1 MSADDRRAALLR
13 VGTETTAE
21 IEATLRSA
29 RGPFLAGDAP
39 GAADCSLA
47 ATLWVA
53 HNLLASGTALCYAK
67 AHARG
72 SAACS
77 FAQIGG
83 PSVERYLAAWARR
96 PSWRAALRT
105 DAVNSAAA
113 IRPIVDS
120 LVDAAGDV
128 CSGETML
135 ECMTRVRAA
144 DDYYNAAVRA
154 ERHNVPAVPP
164 PELRPRRVRVGVDAL
179 EPTRYGRRDPKFAR
193 FPNRDGRVSN
203 RNERFQHL
211 RSMFRHL
218 RSTFRHPRRRWR
230 VPLRAPVPR
239 LGIRRNA

>member
-1 MSADDRRAALLR
+1 MRELVDKPSVVTLDQAEKLGETLTAALVGGRAIGSSRSAGAAFALECLAKCGVDAEAADAMSADDRRAALLR

-105 DAVNSAAA
+105 D
-113 IRPIVDS
+113 
-120 LVDAAGDV
+120 
-128 CSGETML
+128 
-135 ECMTRVRAA
+135 
-144 DDYYNAAVRA
+144 
-154 ERHNVPAVPP
+154 
-164 PELRPRRVRVGVDAL
+164 RR
-179 EPTRYGRRDPKFAR
+179 
-193 FPNRDGRVSN
+193 
-203 RNERFQHL
+203 Q
-211 RSMFRHL
+211 
-218 RSTFRHPRRRWR
+218 
-230 VPLRAPVPR
+230 
-239 LGIRRNA
+239 